1 MKIPS
6 QSKHTALWLILII
19 NLVLSS
25 ALYFAWVTYYDG
37 AAVGEQ
43 TDPTDHQVAC
53 TLEAKLCPDGTTYVG
68 RSGPE
73 CAFAVCPDSVKD
85 SPEKETLLLF
95 KFDTDTGLSFM
106 YPADFGS
113 LYITPVDWPPT
124 LTIGQALVPCLERSD
139 PTELRTVNGKTYCIT
154 REEEGAAGSVYTR
167 YTYEFEYGGGPLELK
182 FSVREV
188 QCTNYDEPQ
197 QSTCITE
204 QDLFNADIIFENIV
218 ESIS

>member
-1 MKIPS
+1 MNMPS
-6 QSKHTALWLILII
+6 QSKHTALLVFMFSII
-19 NLVLSS
+19 MLTGG
-25 ALYFAWVTYYDG
+25 LYIAWSMYYGD
-37 AAVGEQ
+37 
-43 TDPTDHQVAC
+43 TDEKPPQAIGDTAC

-85 SPEKETLLLF
+85 FPEKETLLLF

-124 LTIGQALVPCLERSD
+124 LTIGQALVPCLERSE
-139 PTELRTVNGKTYCIT
+139 PTELRNVNGKTYCIT

-182 FSVREV
+182 FSFREV

-204 QDLFNADIIFENIV
+204 QNLFNADIIFENIV